1 MMKCRISTSYYRY
14 AVALMLLVL
23 LNGCSSTAGYKK
35 PISDFQNASSVV
47 TESARVYVTQL
58 NKTQRNAYIDRQV
71 SDEKQI
77 TLDKIEELQ
86 AFSPQAI
93 ETRLGAL
100 NELSK
105 YGDLLGKLANS
116 DAPENITSNAED
128 LANSLKKLE
137 NNINNLGES
146 GNTKFK
152 GAFSPVA
159 LLIGEVARFAVEKK
173 IQEAIEK
180 AILGGE
186 KPIKNLIIVIRD
198 DLVMAY
204 QLKRNAVSDNRVIYI
219 DGYEK
224 ERLKGRDVVSL
235 RKRGEEI
242 KSVLD
247 VWETLPTSNPS
258 EGLDAMA
265 TAHSALVDYAKSPK
279 KAEDLAAF
287 AAQMETFVARAKR
300 VGNAVRQLQQ
310 LNNE

>member
-1 MMKCRISTSYYRY
+1 MRRRITTSYYWY

-35 PISDFQNASSVV
+35 PISDFQNASLVV

-58 NKTQRNAYIDRQV
+58 NKTQRDAYVDRQA
-71 SDEKQI
+71 SEAKQI
-77 TLDKIEELQ
+77 KLSEIEELQ
-86 AFSPQAI
+86 AFSPEAI

-105 YGDLLGKLANS
+105 YGDLLGQLANS
-116 DAPENITSNAED
+116 DAPEKITSNAED
-128 LANSLKKLE
+128 LAKSLEKLE
-137 NNINNLGES
+137 GNINNLGGS
-146 GNTKFK
+146 GNTNFK
-152 GAFSPVA
+152 GAFSPAA

-173 IQEAIEK
+173 IQEALDK

-186 KPIKNLIIVIRD
+186 KPIKNLIRVIRD
-198 DLVMAY
+198 DIVMAY
-204 QLKRNAVSDNRVIYI
+204 QLKRNAVSNSRVIYV
-219 DGYEK
+219 DGYET

-235 RKRGEEI
+235 RKRGDEI

-247 VWETLPTSNPS
+247 VWEALPTSNPS

-265 TAHSALVDYAKSPK
+265 TGHSALVDYAKSPK
-279 KAEDLAAF
+279 KTEDLAAF

-310 LNNE
+310 LNND